1 MSKTEKR
8 QHVDR
13 LYEIGYGKPPVQGQ
27 FQSGRSGNPKGRPKK
42 ETQAKSPGKARL
54 DVDTRDLFL
63 QFATRQVSGRGG
75 AGEVKMTAEEA
86 VLHSLLSAAVKG
98 SSHAQKN
105 FLDRLDRYRA
115 DIRAEIAEDHESW
128 HKYVE
133 AVEAMLKAGRELPDD
148 WPHPDDLVFKEGQ
161 HVKIR
166 GGAGGAE
173 AKKNRDYVVGLR
185 DAYMLQSIK
194 DERSVDGP
202 LKDKPLYLSHVVALL
217 SNMVLPKR
225 MQLDETRYLLRHL
238 KNGALRTSELKR
250 RLREAWAALG
260 HPEWADVLT
269 PALRPDALE
278 RLRRAESA
286 LAKRA

>member
-1 MSKTEKR
+1 MNQKAQKN
-8 QHVDR
+8 HVDR

-42 ETQAKSPGKARL
+42 ETQAKSAGKARL
-54 DVDTRDLFL
+54 DVATRDLFL
-63 QFATRQVSGRGG
+63 QFAARQVTGRGG
-75 AGEVKMTAEEA
+75 DGNVKVTGEEA
-86 VLHSLLSAAVKG
+86 VLHSLLSAAVRG

-148 WPHPDDLVFKEGQ
+148 WP
-161 HVKIR
+161 
-166 GGAGGAE
+166 
-173 AKKNRDYVVGLR
+173 
-185 DAYMLQSIK
+185 
-194 DERSVDGP
+194 GP
-202 LKDKPLYLSHVVALL
+202 LKDKPLFLSHVVALL

-225 MQLDETRYLLRHL
+225 MQLDDTRYLLRHL
-238 KNGALRTSELKR
+238 QNDALRTSELKR
-250 RLREAWAALG
+250 RLREAWTALG

-278 RLRRAESA
+278 RLRHAESS